1 MTEPSHNRIE
11 AALKTYTDPHLQTDL
26 VSAGAVKSIE
36 IDGGRV
42 AARIELG
49 FPAKSYAPQ
58 LTLALSEVLRALEG
72 VQAIDVQV
80 DWKIV
85 PHRVQA
91 GKKPLAGVKNVIA
104 VASGKG
110 GVGKSTVAVNL
121 ALALAQEGAAVG
133 ILDADIYGPSVPRM
147 LGVAGQ
153 PETKDGKTIE
163 PKETYGLKVMS
174 IGLLVEEDTP
184 MIWRGPMATGA
195 LQQLLGQT
203 HWGELD
209 YLIVDLP
216 PGTGDIHLT
225 LTQQIPVAGAVIVTT
240 PQDIALLDAMKG
252 LKMFE
257 KVKVPVL
264 GIVEN
269 MSLHVCSQCGHTEPV
284 FGEGGGEKMAR
295 KYGVPL
301 LGQLPLDA
309 GIREQT
315 DSGRPTVVADAGGP
329 LAARYRE
336 IARRAAAQLS
346 LRPKDMAGKFG
357 DIVVEAAR

>member
-1 MTEPSHNRIE
+1 MSDLSRSHVE
-11 AALKTYTDPHLQTDL
+11 AALKTYVDPHLQTDL
-26 VSAGAVKSIE
+26 VSAGAVRAIE
-36 IDGGRV
+36 IEEGKVRV
-42 AARIELG
+42 RIELG
-49 FPAKSYAPQ
+49 FPARSYAQ
-58 LTLALSEVLRALEG
+58 TLSLALTEALRVLEG
-72 VQAIDVQV
+72 VRAIDVQV

-85 PHRVQA
+85 PRRVQA
-91 GKKPLAGVKNVIA
+91 GKKPLPGVKNVIA

-133 ILDADIYGPSVPRM
+133 MLDADIYGPSVPRM
-147 LGVAGQ
+147 LGVGGQ
-153 PETKDGKTIE
+153 PETRDGKTIE
-163 PKETYGLKVMS
+163 PKEAYGLKVMS
-174 IGLLVEEDTP
+174 IGFLVEEDTP

-203 HWGELD
+203 NWGGLD

-269 MSLHVCSQCGHTEPV
+269 MGLHVCSQCGHAEPI
-284 FGEGGGEKMAR
+284 FGKGGGERMAQ

-301 LGQLPLDA
+301 LGQLPLDKA
-309 GIREQT
+309 IRQQT
-315 DSGRPTVVADAGGP
+315 DSGRPTVVADTGGP
-329 LAARYRE
+329 IAQAYRE
-336 IARRAAAQLS
+336 IARKAAAQLA
-346 LRPKDMAGKFG
+346 LRPKDVAGKFG